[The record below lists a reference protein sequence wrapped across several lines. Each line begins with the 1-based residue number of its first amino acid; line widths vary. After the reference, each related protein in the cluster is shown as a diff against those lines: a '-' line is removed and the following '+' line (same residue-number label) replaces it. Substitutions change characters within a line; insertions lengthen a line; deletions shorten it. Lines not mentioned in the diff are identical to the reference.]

1 MKKLKWNF
9 IIITLL
15 SAISFSACNDNHHAQ
30 NAKDETARALEQ
42 EKNQLKEDIHKA
54 QRDIDTRLV
63 QLKIDLKEASADA
76 KVEIQHDIDKLEV
89 KKRELA
95 DDLERFGDKA
105 AAEWAQFKA
114 NVKMTIDEIGND
126 DERR

>member
-9 IIITLL
+9 IIIALL
-15 SAISFSACNDNHHAQ
+15 GVLLFPACTDNQHAE

-42 EKNQLKEDIHKA
+42 EKNQLKEDIQKA
-54 QRDIDTRLV
+54 QRDIDARLV

-76 KVEIQHDIDKLEV
+76 KVEIQHDIDELEV

-105 AAEWAQFKA
+105 ATEWAQFKA

-126 DERR
+126 DEQR